1 MKKSIFTMIVG
12 LGLVMPTAA
21 MAATDTVTQSFQ
33 RDLNHNHVQIS
44 TEARGSV
51 DSVQQYVNST
61 LRPDMLVASFQRD
74 LNRTPVK
81 GFEIAGHGVDSF
93 QQQVNIALRGETDPV
108 MLSFQRDLYRTP
120 VKTAASKGHV
130 DTVQQWINLVLRG
143 GTGPIIASFER
154 GMGVTIASADESM
167 TFDVDALGQDYPWWT
182 NVAVTAFV

>member
-12 LGLVMPTAA
+12 LGLVMPAAA

-33 RDLNHNHVQIS
+33 RDLERNHVRIA

-51 DSVQQYVNST
+51 DSVQLYVNSM

-74 LNRTPVK
+74 LNRTPVQ
-81 GFEIAGHGVDSF
+81 GSEIAGRGMDSF

-120 VKTAASKGHV
+120 VRTAASKGHV
-130 DTVQQWINLVLRG
+130 DTVQQWINLVLNG
-143 GTGPIIASFER
+143 GTSPVIASFER
-154 GMGVTIASADESM
+154 GMGVTIASADAGM
-167 TFDVDALGQDYPWWT
+167 TFDVDALGRDYPWWT
-182 NVAVTAFV
+182 NIAVTAFV